1 MAAPESFLHT
11 THRTVSWFLR
21 AFDAEQLQLR
31 PPYQR
36 NVVWTD
42 KQRSFLIDTIL
53 SGLPIPELYMQDVVE
68 STGEEKYLL
77 VDGQQRITAVIGY
90 LKGEYRLEGE
100 DVSRQWRGLS
110 FDELTDEQKRSLFSY
125 KFVVRI
131 LPGSEED
138 IRLIFARLNRNVE
151 ALNDQELR
159 NATYSGPFIRTVQ
172 RMADEDPFW
181 AESGIFSANDHRR
194 MLDQEFIS
202 ELLIAFLHGPQNK
215 KDKLDTYYQ
224 AYEEYFEEG
233 SRVEASFRSVTS
245 ELTALLPDLKF
256 TRWRKKSD
264 FYTLFL
270 LLASKAGELPWPRDE
285 REKVGRRLY
294 AFGDEVDRLVRL
306 DEGALLEAENP
317 TVQYARA
324 VSRAASDRANRIARE
339 EALARFIFGDAATD
353 GDN

>member
-1 MAAPESFLHT
+1 M
-11 THRTVSWFLR
+11 
-21 AFDAEQLQLR
+21 
-31 PPYQR
+31 
-36 NVVWTD
+36 
-42 KQRSFLIDTIL
+42 
-53 SGLPIPELYMQDVVE
+53 
-68 STGEEKYLL
+68 
-77 VDGQQRITAVIGY
+77 
-90 LKGEYRLEGE
+90 
-100 DVSRQWRGLS
+100 
-110 FDELTDEQKRSLFSY
+110 FSY